1 MSALILLGVM
11 AIWVALGW
19 LLWKAL
25 FQRRVR
31 GKAAR
36 NALAAAFLAAWG
48 IAPWADEI
56 LGAMQFDRACAA
68 IQPIKFSGPVSVG
81 AGPFFD
87 EAGRPKW
94 RTGDEFSSIYQ
105 RTRAFDQLFEQR
117 DAITQLARWPIPIT
131 LRRNQY
137 FVRSTGA
144 QLIEDT
150 SLTSPGGWL
159 KRNSGWGTHAPYQ
172 CPAKGGFVPEEQWIK
187 F

>member
-19 LLWKAL
+19 LLWKVL
-25 FQRRVR
+25 LQKRLH

-36 NALAAAFLAAWG
+36 SVFAAAFLVAWG
-48 IAPWADEI
+48 IAPWVDEI
-56 LGAMQFDRACAA
+56 LGAAQFDRACAA
-68 IQPIKFSGPVSVG
+68 MQPIKFNGPVSIG

-105 RTRAFDQLFEQR
+105 RTRAFEQLFEER
-117 DAITQLARWPIPIT
+117 EEVTRISRWPIPIK
-131 LRRNQY
+131 LRRNHY

-144 QLIEDT
+144 PLIEAT

-159 KRNSGWGTHAPYQ
+159 KRSSGWGTHAPYQ
-172 CPAKGGFVPEEQWIK
+172 CPPKGGFVREEQWIK